1 MPYIYTVDSNAAR
14 NNNKIDINVGNTLAV
29 RLTGKGGT
37 IGQLSPYQAADPTGA
52 YPFCLLYFGK
62 TFVSLFWLF
71 PTRPQSHFTNEQNMY
86 QGDNNNL
93 NHSIYTDINKYLF

>member
-37 IGQLSPYQAADPTGA
+37 IGQLSPYQAADRCIPIL
-52 YPFCLLYFGK
+52 FVLLWNF
-62 TFVSLFWLF
+62 FVSLFWLF
-71 PTRPQSHFTNEQNMY
+71 PTRPQSHFTNEQ
-86 QGDNNNL
+86 
-93 NHSIYTDINKYLF
+93 KYVPE